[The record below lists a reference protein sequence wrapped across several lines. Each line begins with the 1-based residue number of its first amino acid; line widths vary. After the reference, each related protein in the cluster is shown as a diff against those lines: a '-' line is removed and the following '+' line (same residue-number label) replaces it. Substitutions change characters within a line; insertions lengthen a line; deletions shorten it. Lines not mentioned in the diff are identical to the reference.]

1 MKQENVKSPSK
12 APQRDEDRWIDVH
25 DDELMIELGIRPPH
39 AALRDKSVWTKTP
52 YEKRILRS
60 ERCKHKERIHFHSV
74 PRKSIPVK
82 AKLIIYLKKNKKFPH
97 TTYSTE
103 CMQHEIGD
111 ILFNYY
117 SRNRKTGYNECLVT
131 KYVYNGKT
139 YAPNER
145 PFWPGT

>member
-1 MKQENVKSPSK
+1 MRENVKSPSK
-12 APQRDEDRWIDVH
+12 APQRENSSWVDVH
-25 DDELMIELGIRPPH
+25 DDELMIELGIRPSH
-39 AALRDKSVWTKTP
+39 ATPRDKSVWTKTP
-52 YEKRILRS
+52 YEKRVLRS
-60 ERCKHKERIHFHSV
+60 ERGKHKERIHFHSV

-82 AKLIIYLKKNKKFPH
+82 AKLIIYLKKNKKFPY

-103 CMQHEIGD
+103 CMQHAIEN
-111 ILFNYY
+111 ILLNYY
-117 SRNRKTGYNECLVT
+117 SKNRKTGCNECLVT